1 MKRRVF
7 LIFLSILAV
16 FTGIWLS
23 PVYSMA
29 SSETELLK
37 TAISHLREDV
47 NELEQKMQDVDTK
60 VDTHITNDSVTNGAD
75 GKDGKDGKDGA
86 NGRDGTDGKDG
97 QDGVGIS
104 KIEKTAT
111 NGNVDTYTITL
122 TNQSTYNFTVTNG
135 KDGVDGVDGA
145 DGADGA
151 DGQDGADG
159 KDGKDAVYQS
169 VGEKES
175 VSTMEVVS
183 MTVASAALLGNIVMI
198 ILNLKK
204 KNI

>member
-7 LIFLSILAV
+7 LICLSILAV

-60 VDTHITNDSVTNGAD
+60 VDTHIANDSVTNGA
-75 GKDGKDGKDGA
+75 DGKDGKDGA

-145 DGADGA
+145 DG
-151 DGQDGADG
+151 QDGADG
-159 KDGKDAVYQS
+159 KDGTDGKDAVYQS

-204 KNI
+204 RNI

>member
-60 VDTHITNDSVTNGAD
+60 VDTHIANDSVTNGT
-75 GKDGKDGKDGA
+75 DGKDGKDGA

-135 KDGVDGVDGA
+135 KDGVDGADGQ

-151 DGQDGADG
+151 DGQNGADG

-183 MTVASAALLGNIVMI
+183 TTVASAALLGNIVMI

>member
-60 VDTHITNDSVTNGAD
+60 VDTHIANDSVTNGA
-75 GKDGKDGKDGA
+75 DGKDGKDGA

-135 KDGVDGVDGA
+135 KDGVDGVDGV
-145 DGADGA
+145 DGA

>member
-7 LIFLSILAV
+7 LICLSILAV

-37 TAISHLREDV
+37 IEISHLREDV

-60 VDTHITNDSVTNGAD
+60 VDTHIANDSVTNGA
-75 GKDGKDGKDGA
+75 DGKDGKDGA

-145 DGADGA
+145 DG
-151 DGQDGADG
+151 QDGADG
-159 KDGKDAVYQS
+159 KDGTDGKDAVYQS

>member
-1 MKRRVF
+1 MKRKIF

-60 VDTHITNDSVTNGAD
+60 VDTHIANDSVTNGA
-75 GKDGKDGKDGA
+75 DGKDGKDGA

-145 DGADGA
+145 DG
-151 DGQDGADG
+151 QDGADG
-159 KDGKDAVYQS
+159 KDGTDGTDGKDAVYQS

-204 KNI
+204 RNI

>member
-7 LIFLSILAV
+7 LICLSILAV

-60 VDTHITNDSVTNGAD
+60 VDTHIANDSVTNGA
-75 GKDGKDGKDGA
+75 DGKDGKDGA

-145 DGADGA
+145 DGADG
-151 DGQDGADG
+151 QDGADG

-204 KNI
+204 RNI

>member
-7 LIFLSILAV
+7 LICLSILAV

-60 VDTHITNDSVTNGAD
+60 VDTHIANDSVTNGT
-75 GKDGKDGKDGA
+75 DGKDGKDGA

-135 KDGVDGVDGA
+135 KDGVDGVDGV
-145 DGADGA
+145 DGA

>member
-60 VDTHITNDSVTNGAD
+60 VDTHIANDSVTNGAD

>member
-7 LIFLSILAV
+7 LICLSILAV

-60 VDTHITNDSVTNGAD
+60 VDTHIANDSVTNGA
-75 GKDGKDGKDGA
+75 DGKDGKDGA

-145 DGADGA
+145 DG
-151 DGQDGADG
+151 QDGADG
-159 KDGKDAVYQS
+159 KDGTDGKDAVYQS